1 MTDEF
6 EAYSMVSRR
15 TVVSARSSALAAS
28 TASTVRGTGVRVWR
42 RGLLGFACADV
53 GGERS
58 ERQLRFLAAGY
69 TVTMRRLHAVSS
81 PSAPLRIGRAW
92 PPCGLL
98 CRSGVVALLWFLVAA
113 CNGIPTGPVG
123 SAFNIEVNLV
133 SDSTRDDPFLAAGVS
148 RDLSL
153 VFSATDAEILGIEPR
168 IALAEPRDGVTG
180 MYLHEIIRSGP
191 TDDQLG
197 IDFCLADD
205 VLLVENDTGTEYLA
219 IPADTC
225 VDQRTYKLLASFRV
239 EFVDS

>member
-42 RGLLGFACADV
+42 RGLLGFACEDV

-69 TVTMRRLHAVSS
+69 TVAMRRLHAVSS
-81 PSAPLRIGRAW
+81 PGALLRIGKAW
-92 PPCGLL
+92 PPRGLL
-98 CRSGVVALLWFLVAA
+98 RRSGVVALLWFVMTA

-123 SAFNIEVNLV
+123 SAFDIAVNLA
-133 SDSTRDDPFLAAGVS
+133 SESEDPLLASGVS

-153 VFSATDAEILGIEPR
+153 VFSSADAEILGIEPR
-168 IALAEPRDGVTG
+168 IALAEPRDRATG
-180 MYLHEIIRSGP
+180 TSLREVIRSGP
-191 TDDQLG
+191 ADDQLDT
-197 IDFCLADD
+197 DFCLADD

-225 VDQRTYKLLASFRV
+225 VDQRTYSLEAAFRV